1 MTYQIKDQN
10 VTPPPRTPEMQRSVR
25 RDGFAA
31 VAMIVL
37 TACLIVAIVAFQI
50 L

>member
-1 MTYQIKDQN
+1 MTYQLKDQN
-10 VTPPPRTPEMQRSVR
+10 ITPPPLDPALQRSVR
-25 RDGFAA
+25 GDAVAA

-37 TACLIVAIVAFQI
+37 TAALIVSIVAFQI